1 MKHLIACVVVAGIA
15 CAHQTPA
22 EPATTPPADQD
33 RVTATALQ
41 ERADALEQ
49 TLSSPGVEG
58 KAPDC
63 TRACDLVDQ
72 ICELG
77 RGICAISGRHVGDE
91 DLANRCASATQRCE
105 RSRDRA
111 APRCACGRR

>member
-1 MKHLIACVVVAGIA
+1 MKHLLVLLLVCTA
-15 CAHQTPA
+15 CAHATA
-22 EPATTPPADQD
+22 REPSADAAVDQD
-33 RVTATALQ
+33 RATAAALQ

-58 KAPDC
+58 KEPDC
-63 TRACDLVDQ
+63 SRACGLVDQ

-77 RGICAISGRHVGDE
+77 SRICAISGRHVGDE
-91 DLANRCASATQRCE
+91 DLLNRCAAATQRCQ

-111 APRCACGRR
+111 SARCVCPSR

>member
-1 MKHLIACVVVAGIA
+1 MKHLIACVVMASIA
-15 CAHQTPA
+15 CAHQA
-22 EPATTPPADQD
+22 SLEPGATAPADQD
-33 RVTATALQ
+33 RPTATALQ

-63 TRACDLVDQ
+63 TRTCDLIDQ

-77 RGICAISGRHVGDE
+77 RSICVISGRHVGDE
-91 DLANRCASATQRCE
+91 DLANRCATARQRCE

-111 APRCACGRR
+111 APRCACAS